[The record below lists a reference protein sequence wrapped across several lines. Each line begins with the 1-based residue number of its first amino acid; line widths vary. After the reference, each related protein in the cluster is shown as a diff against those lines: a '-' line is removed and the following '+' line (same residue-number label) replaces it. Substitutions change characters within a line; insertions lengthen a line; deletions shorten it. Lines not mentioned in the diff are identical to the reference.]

1 MYCPK
6 CEQECQVQIKTKVI
20 DSRLQSNFIVRRRRY
35 CPNCKSRFT
44 TWESPISMD
53 SRETLLRIW
62 KKRIAKIKEQAQEI
76 VDGVNKNE

>member
-6 CEQECQVQIKTKVI
+6 CEKEHQVQIKTKVI

-44 TWESPISMD
+44 TWESPISID
-53 SRETLLRIW
+53 SRETLL
-62 KKRIAKIKEQAQEI
+62 KKPQRELNKIKQLAQGI
-76 VDGVNKNE
+76 VDRIKD